1 MLLPQRRPGV
11 KGYELSTDPEML
23 KFSSYVFDMTNQAT
37 DQGTERM
44 SYRPYIGSAGI

>member
-23 KFSSYVFDMTNQAT
+23 KFSSYVFEVTNQLAVL
-37 DQGTERM
+37 DAAPAHLIDGEDRQKG
-44 SYRPYIGSAGI
+44 